1 MVNKR
6 LKSSLNKMK
15 KTVDKSVDHL
25 DTLVGNP
32 LKYISSKK
40 SLKKSKS
47 VKKSLKGGGM
57 HHKTMKHGGKKHGSK
72 KHGGGKYGG
81 GKYGS
86 KKHHMGGVKKMKTKK
101 KTKGKS
107 KYNVFMK
114 KEIHKLKNMSQF
126 KGKKHSMVFKAAAK
140 NWSKNKKH

>member
-1 MVNKR
+1 MAKKR

-15 KTVDKSVDHL
+15 KAVDKSVDSL
-25 DTLVGNP
+25 DNLMGNP
-32 LKYISSKK
+32 LKYISSGK

-47 VKKSLKGGGM
+47 MKKSMKKSLKGGM
-57 HHKTMKHGGKKHGSK
+57 HHKTKKHGGKKHE
-72 KHGGGKYGG
+72 G

-114 KEIHKLKNMSQF
+114 KEIHKLKNMPQF
-126 KGKKHSMVFKAAAK
+126 KGKKHSVVFKAAAK
-140 NWSKNKKH
+140 NWSKTNKKH